1 MSDSGGNQD
10 GFTPA
15 RERAL
20 VAVLDEIIPASAD
33 GRLPGAGFT
42 VAAGL
47 LEATFRLLPDMR
59 VPIAFGLDALDRAA
73 ATRGR
78 GCFADLSAEERRGVL
93 EEVAV
98 ADPGFVPTLMFLAYV
113 SYYADRGVLEGLRF
127 EARPPHPLGHAMAPN
142 DPSLLEPVRRR
153 GRLWREA

>member
-47 LEATFRLLPDMR
+47 LL
-59 VPIAFGLDALDRAA
+59 VNVGLGYLTLDRSA

-142 DPSLLEPVRRR
+142 DPSLLEPVRSR